1 LLIVELTK
9 VKLAVKARAA
19 IAAREAISG
28 KNDASI
34 VPELVRVG
42 DEREL
47 GYTGEEAASQL
58 SASTLFT

>member
-1 LLIVELTK
+1 LVIVELTK
-9 VKLAVKARAA
+9 VKLAVEARAA
-19 IAAREAISG
+19 IAARGAVSG
-28 KNDASI
+28 KDDASV

-58 SASTLFT
+58 SVEDLFK